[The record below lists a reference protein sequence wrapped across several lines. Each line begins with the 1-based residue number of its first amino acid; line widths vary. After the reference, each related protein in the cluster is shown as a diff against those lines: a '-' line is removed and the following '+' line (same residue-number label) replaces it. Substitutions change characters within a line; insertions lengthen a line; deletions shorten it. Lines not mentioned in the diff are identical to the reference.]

1 MRGRWD
7 MAMQFPCLLQA
18 EATTPSRHAREKI
31 QQLLQALVLDLT
43 QQGIVRVDHD
53 RRGALQEV
61 SVVDQ
66 ERWDRALGSMFCGR
80 YLHLIAAASGIAC
93 AVSAGQ
99 VAPLREMLQWLETCV
114 LGVDMRLRLA
124 RERPRAWARRV

>member
-7 MAMQFPCLLQA
+7 LPTQFPCLLQA
-18 EATTPSRHAREKI
+18 EATTHSGHARERI
-31 QQLLQALVLDLT
+31 QQLLHALILDLA
-43 QQGIVRVDHD
+43 QQGVVRVDHD

-66 ERWDRALGSMFCGR
+66 GRWDRAVGSMFCGR

-93 AVSAGQ
+93 AAAARDAKVAGDG
-99 VAPLREMLQWLETCV
+99 CV
-114 LGVDMRLRLA
+114 GRGHAAEARAGDATGVGA
-124 RERPRAWARRV
+124 AGIV

>member
-7 MAMQFPCLLQA
+7 LATQFPCLLQA
-18 EATTPSRHAREKI
+18 EATTYCRHARERI
-31 QQLLQALVLDLT
+31 QQLLQALVLDLA
-43 QQGIVRVDHD
+43 QQGVVQVDHD

-66 ERWDRALGSMFCGR
+66 GRWDRAVGSMFYGR
-80 YLHLIAAASGIAC
+80 YLHLIV

-99 VAPLREMLQWLETCV
+99 VATLREMPKWLETGV
-114 LGVDMRLRLA
+114 LGVDTRLRLA
-124 RERPRAWARRV
+124 REAPRVWARRL